1 MRRILVSIAVAA
13 LLLGGGRAEAETYA
27 AESLNRYFTIEWEV
41 APSAKGPVIEGYV
54 YNKKDQVVVRMILA
68 IERLDGAGQVV
79 GSSTVWVLGGIP
91 AGNRTFFQAKTTEAA
106 GYRVKVLT
114 FDWGP
119 RGS

>member
-1 MRRILVSIAVAA
+1 MRRILLSIAVAV
-13 LLLGGGRAEAETYA
+13 LLLGGGRAGAEPFA
-27 AESLNRYFTIEWEV
+27 AESLNRYFTIDWQV

-54 YNKKDQVVVRMILA
+54 TNKKDLAVIRMVLA

-79 GSSTVWVLGGIP
+79 GTSTVWVLGGIP

-106 GYRVKVLT
+106 GYRVRVLN
-114 FDWGP
+114 FDWGH